1 MYRKQWLIPSIVILS
16 LLFAMV
22 VPTMAQTSTPA
33 PTSPSSTQQPAASP
47 QPTNPPLTAST
58 QFFATSNFRVNVR
71 SGPGT
76 QYTVLGQ
83 ARVGD
88 ALDITGRSANNQ
100 WLRVNF
106 NGQEGW
112 ISAALFD
119 VTGDVATAPE
129 AAAGPNAVL
138 RQTSAQT
145 SASQAGKVVVVTRV
159 NANLRSA
166 PSIDGN
172 VLATIPFN
180 TQLDVTGR
188 SGDNNWVQVSF
199 NNQTGWISSGLVTF
213 QRGNIDAVTQFDASG
228 NAIQATAQPTN
239 QPTSQPTAQPTTQP
253 TSTPGS

>member
-16 LLFAMV
+16 LLFAV
-22 VPTMAQTSTPA
+22 VAPTMAQTSTPA
-33 PTSPSSTQQPAASP
+33 PTSPP
-47 QPTNPPLTAST
+47 QPTNPPMTAST
-58 QFFATSNFRVNVR
+58 GFFATANFRVNVR

-83 ARVGD
+83 ARLGD

-138 RQTSAQT
+138 RQTSSQT
-145 SASQAGKVVVVTRV
+145 SAAQAGKVVVVTRV
-159 NANLRSA
+159 NANLRST
-166 PSIDGN
+166 PSTDGN

-213 QRGNIDAVTQFDASG
+213 QRGNIDVVTQFDANG
-228 NAIQATAQPTN
+228 NVIQATAQPTS
-239 QPTSQPTAQPTTQP
+239 QPTSQPTAQPTSTP
-253 TSTPGS
+253 TS